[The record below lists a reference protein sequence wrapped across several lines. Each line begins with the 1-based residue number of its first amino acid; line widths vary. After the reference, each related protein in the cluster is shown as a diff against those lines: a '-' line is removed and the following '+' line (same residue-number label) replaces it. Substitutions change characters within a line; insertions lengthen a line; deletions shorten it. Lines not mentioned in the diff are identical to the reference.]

1 MLVAGCKGFVPHV
14 KLEGGCYEPSRAN
27 HFTGSNIDRE
37 AGRVKGMDRWAVG
50 TPVSRAFALCAVLA
64 AVLVH

>member
-1 MLVAGCKGFVPHV
+1 MLVAYKGFDPHG
-14 KLEGGCYEPSRAN
+14 KLEGACYGPSRAN

-50 TPVSRAFALCAVLA
+50 TPVSRAFALCAVLS